1 MLHPT
6 PSNIFISRILR
17 RSCILSLF
25 FCMSEAVRNMEFV
38 LVGENSR
45 MVKVIL
51 DENEDVKEIIP
62 LNKVLI
68 LKE

>member
-1 MLHPT
+1 
-6 PSNIFISRILR
+6 
-17 RSCILSLF
+17 
-25 FCMSEAVRNMEFV
+25 MEFV

>member
-1 MLHPT
+1 
-6 PSNIFISRILR
+6 
-17 RSCILSLF
+17 
-25 FCMSEAVRNMEFV
+25 MSEAVRNMEFV